1 MHGYSAVQLV
11 VSFGISLL
19 FYSMSVW
26 RRDVIG
32 ESTFQGHHTGAV
44 QMGLRYGMILFI
56 VSEIMFFVAFF
67 WAFFHSSLLP
77 LVEKM
82 GGFSDF
88 KVFSFYA
95 EWTAVHHMLLITILL
110 AVFCATRV

>member
-11 VSFGISLL
+11 VSFGMSLL

-32 ESTFQGHHTGAV
+32 ESTFQGNHTGAV
-44 QMGLRYGMILFI
+44 EMSFRHELILFI
-56 VSEIMFFVAFF
+56 TFEIMFFVAFF
-67 WAFFHSSLLP
+67 WTFFHSSLLP
-77 LVEKM
+77 PVEKM

-95 EWTAVHHMLLITILL
+95 EWTAAHHMLLITILL